1 MDKLKKCTVCG
12 REFLSERGIE
22 VCSEECRAERK
33 HRQNVESNYRRY
45 NKKSNELKVYTCQ
58 YCGEQFEGLAR
69 RYCSETCREA
79 ARKEQ
84 VKEYNKLYYKD
95 RKNGNHKIKK
105 EV

>member
-1 MDKLKKCTVCG
+1 MAKIKKCTVCG

-33 HRQNVESNYRRY
+33 HKQDVESNYRRY
-45 NKKSNELKVYTCQ
+45 NKQSNELKIYTCQ
-58 YCGEQFEGLAR
+58 YCGTQFEGLAR
-69 RYCSETCREA
+69 RYCSEACQEA

-84 VKEYNKLYYKD
+84 VKENNKLYYNDK
-95 RKNGNHKIKK
+95 KSTKIKK